1 MAKKILAVVLAVMMA
16 VSAMA
21 ITAFADQKIDLY
33 PAQTFT
39 RYNANG
45 SLNVSGNS
53 TWHVV
58 DVTFDIPV
66 YALYGWMT
74 QGNALIFTLPTFFGG
89 NMIPYPDDATIRAYA
104 TGTIPTSAAAANTAG
119 TNIWTDGVNFYDIN
133 QGNAIVSS
141 LLSTIDWSIVVDGKE
156 WALESTGVEQ
166 TWNNPTDPDGN
177 GDDSDAMVSMH
188 KVVFGAF
195 GRDYVE
201 TDPGDADGDGFDGET
216 TIPQT
221 TVFGSVSNIR
231 LVAELLVPD
240 TWRVDTD
247 HLIYTSSRDLNTALA
262 YYCGVQLVD
271 ATGAAVN
278 ASNSY
283 ITDWNPTVVTD
294 VDVPLDNSYVF
305 VTDEWSTSYLTPF
318 NAFGQLNGND
328 IRNVAHPI
336 TWDHTLANRAIIL
349 GAEGETAKLVVELT
363 EPIIG
368 GATYTL
374 WARTELRDMYSTS
387 GDLYNTWWNYDG
399 SRKYIAECKVDGKA
413 ETLEFDVPVS
423 ALYDATGYGTYN
435 TEFVIFENITLF
447 NDKIMKDY
455 LHFDAGYDGYGN
467 TNSSHAINLSMQGA
481 GSVGRL
487 SWANNDRVRYDGEQV
502 RYAAGGASEAIANYN
517 LSPVA
522 SQAAD
527 SIPAEATA
535 MYLLFP
541 EAAQEEVKAP
551 TEPPETEEDEPQG
564 GDDMNVADEPAEEPK
579 ADENPKTGLALA
591 VVPMMIAA
599 AAAVV
604 SKKH

>member
-74 QGNALIFTLPTFFGG
+74 QGNALIFTLPTYFGSG
-89 NMIPYPDDATIRAYA
+89 MIPFPDDATYEAA
-104 TGTIPTSAAAANTAG
+104 VAGTFPKSAAEAVAAG
-119 TNIWTDGVNFYDIN
+119 EHIWTDGTNFYDTDK
-133 QGNAIVSS
+133 GNNIDSS
-141 LLSTIDWSIVVDGKE
+141 LRSMIDWSIIVDGKE
-156 WALESTGVEQ
+156 WALESKPVEVDHYQ
-166 TWNNPTDPDGN
+166 GASVISTLT
-177 GDDSDAMVSMH
+177 SQH

-195 GRDYVE
+195 GRNYTK
-201 TDPGDADGDGFDGET
+201 TDPDDADHDDIFGET
-216 TIPQT
+216 TIPQST
-221 TVFGSVSNIR
+221 MFGSVSNIR
-231 LVAELLVPD
+231 LVAEMYVPD
-240 TWRVDTD
+240 TYRVDVD
-247 HLIYTSSRDLNTALA
+247 HLIFTDSYDLNWALA
-262 YYCGVQLVD
+262 YECGVQLVD

-283 ITDWNPTVVTD
+283 ITDWNPTIVTD
-294 VDVPLDNSYVF
+294 VDVPLDKTYTF
-305 VTDEWSTSYLTPF
+305 VTDEWSTSYLTPSD
-318 NAFGQLNGND
+318 AFGNLD
-328 IRNVAHPI
+328 WDEVANVAHPI

-363 EPIIG
+363 APIVG

-374 WARTELRDMYSTS
+374 WARTEWAGAYSTV

-399 SRKYIAECKVDGKA
+399 SRKYIAECKVDGKK

-455 LHFDAGYDGYGN
+455 LHFDAGYDGYGV
-467 TNSSHAINLSMQGA
+467 TNGSHAINLDMQGA

-487 SWANNDRVRYDGEQV
+487 SWSYNNRVRYDGEQV
-502 RYAAGGASEAIANYN
+502 RYAAGGASEAMATYN
-517 LSPVA
+517 RSPVA